1 MKSANLVVEQNREFA
16 TSVIIQLN
24 YHDDST
30 LFKLILIKIEY
41 STTTNMKNLK
51 NLNPCNRDILKK
63 QVIRLIATCLLCSC
77 APTYGLRTIQNH
89 PLYFEENMEPGD
101 LLKIHLKNGDKVQ
114 LELVEF
120 DQEKLVGR
128 TVKKSKKSPVKL
140 MDVYY
145 EDVKVIYH
153 FEKLDY
159 SSSETYVDSAVFL
172 IAEVVS
178 SGFLCIF

>member
-1 MKSANLVVEQNREFA
+1 M
-16 TSVIIQLN
+16 
-24 YHDDST
+24 
-30 LFKLILIKIEY
+30 
-41 STTTNMKNLK
+41 
-51 NLNPCNRDILKK
+51 NPCNRDLLKK

-128 TVKKSKKSPVKL
+128 TVKKSKKSPVNL

-153 FEKLDY
+153 LNY
-159 SSSETYVDSAVFL
+159 TSSETSVDSAVFL
-172 IAEVVS
+172 IAGMISTGVLMYILMA
-178 SGFLCIF
+178 GK

>member
-1 MKSANLVVEQNREFA
+1 MLLVADTANPLK
-16 TSVIIQLN
+16 
-24 YHDDST
+24 T
-30 LFKLILIKIEY
+30 LLKFNFEGKLILIKIEY
-41 STTTNMKNLK
+41 STATNMKNLK
-51 NLNPCNRDILKK
+51 NLNPCNRDLLKK

-128 TVKKSKKSPVKL
+128 TVKKSKKSPVNL

-145 EDVKVIYH
+145 EDVKMIQH
-153 FEKLDY
+153 HEKLENNDVLNSHLVNVLGALVTIGATLLY
-159 SSSETYVDSAVFL
+159 FD
-172 IAEVVS
+172 
-178 SGFLCIF
+178 